1 MKINSKHLSKRFHKL
16 IPAGCHTYSKA
27 DNQFPE
33 NSPKAIKYGKGAYI
47 FSEQNISLSG
57 PKPLALR

>member
-1 MKINSKHLSKRFHKL
+1 MKINSKHLSKKFHKL
-16 IPAGCHTYSKA
+16 IPGGCHTYSKA

-47 FSEQNISLSG
+47 FSEHNI
-57 PKPLALR
+57 